1 MTEIE
6 FAEFI
11 EFYVTLSRTSLLE
24 SEIPSELCETLI
36 AQNREIVVT
45 RWKYETLNNI
55 TITFG

>member
-45 RWKYETLNNI
+45 RWKYETLNI

>member
-45 RWKYETLNNI
+45 R
-55 TITFG
+55 